1 MDKKNNGKLD
11 TAKVSEAYA
20 KLRKKLSSSSY
31 NGEVKAEEKEAVT
44 VKAED
49 GSVNVPDFAADNEE
63 TVKVLLNADGD
74 KSVSVEEKT
83 PVEEKNEVK
92 DRKSSYELDS
102 YDGIL
107 SKRKSSTDEKKK
119 KKYNSYF
126 DDEPLF
132 IFDSFVED
140 EPVKENEVQA
150 DVETTEIVE
159 TAEVVEAAEVVED
172 M

>member
-74 KSVSVEEKT
+74 KSVSF
-83 PVEEKNEVK
+83 
-92 DRKSSYELDS
+92 L
-102 YDGIL
+102 
-107 SKRKSSTDEKKK
+107 
-119 KKYNSYF
+119 NS
-126 DDEPLF
+126 P
-132 IFDSFVED
+132 I
-140 EPVKENEVQA
+140 
-150 DVETTEIVE
+150 
-159 TAEVVEAAEVVED
+159 
-172 M
+172 